1 MKVKV
6 EQSYKLL
13 KKGNYHLYTEQFHF
27 LIRMLSNDE
36 KKCKKKILFVYINK
50 MLAMKFIGN
59 FIIFK
64 IQCYETMLER
74 PL

>member
-36 KKCKKKILFVYINK
+36 KKCKKKNIICVHKQNASYEIHWQFYYI
-50 MLAMKFIGN
+50 
-59 FIIFK
+59 
-64 IQCYETMLER
+64 
-74 PL
+74 

>member
-36 KKCKKKILFVYINK
+36 KKCKKKYYL
-50 MLAMKFIGN
+50 
-59 FIIFK
+59 
-64 IQCYETMLER
+64 CT
-74 PL
+74 